1 MRIKYCPNCGSE
13 VHEIG
18 LGLMKC
24 NSCKLG
30 LIPFIDLDDNQAVSF
45 IEPIDA
51 IDSANTNT
59 KQE

>member
-1 MRIKYCPNCGSE
+1 MQINYCPNCGSE

-24 NSCKLG
+24 DSCKLG

-45 IEPIDA
+45 IEPIDNNN
-51 IDSANTNT
+51 IDNTYD
-59 KQE
+59 KR